1 MFSAFFLVVPLMVT
15 LEDDIKTPYQYFE
28 RRYGNKKYVRAI
40 TATFG
45 MIFYF
50 SFLTLYLWGCANLLT
65 TLIPQCIRLN

>member
-1 MFSAFFLVVPLMVT
+1 MVT